1 MLHNFL
7 LSQDYKSI
15 DYNWMSTFISKLF
28 FLNIFGN
35 GRGIYK
41 TYRAREVFDF
51 MARKQPKH
59 ESVFKEASMK
69 FRNL

>member
-1 MLHNFL
+1 
-7 LSQDYKSI
+7 
-15 DYNWMSTFISKLF
+15 MSTFISKLF

-51 MARKQPKH
+51 MTRKQPKH

>member
-7 LSQDYKSI
+7 LSQDYKFI

-28 FLNIFGN
+28 FLNTLGN
-35 GRGIYK
+35 GRGIYE
-41 TYRAREVFDF
+41 TYCAHEVFDF
-51 MARKQPKH
+51 MTGKQPKR
-59 ESVFKEASMK
+59 ESVLKEVSMK